1 VNPSHTDDVESLR
14 RRAERALRL
23 AGGINDE
30 RTAQALRAHA
40 ADLFDQIKIVEQQQS
55 QKSAPKDVD

>member
-1 VNPSHTDDVESLR
+1 MWKACAGELSEHFGWH
-14 RRAERALRL
+14 
-23 AGGINDE
+23 GGINDE

>member
-1 VNPSHTDDVESLR
+1 MWKACAGELSEH
-14 RRAERALRL
+14 RL

>member
-1 VNPSHTDDVESLR
+1 MSPSHTDDVESLR

-40 ADLFDQIKIVEQQQS
+40 ADLFDQIKSVEQQQT